1 MSQFGMPNQQLANT
15 EYELFGISHHM
26 GGADGGHY
34 IADVR
39 RKEQWYE
46 CNDTKVS
53 TTKGPKINSA
63 SPYVMFYRRTT
74 EPLEKT
80 EDDHPHDEQESI
92 WKQFYH
98 GDIFSK
104 EHFLLLQLNLNIFPH
119 Q

>member
-1 MSQFGMPNQQLANT
+1 
-15 EYELFGISHHM
+15 M

-80 EDDHPHDEQESI
+80 EDAERENAEKLKVDDD
-92 WKQFYH
+92 KN
-98 GDIFSK
+98 DSK
-104 EHFLLLQLNLNIFPH
+104 V
-119 Q
+119 